1 MEKTDYKRRLIDYF
15 KKNLTKN
22 YTSNTLKFA
31 LINQGY
37 SRIAVEEAL
46 MKATAELAEKAPILK
61 EKPVVRYEVIDEN
74 DNVIKI
80 KKSFWKRLLGE

>member
-1 MEKTDYKRRLIDYF
+1 MEKADYKRILIDYF

-22 YTSNTLKFA
+22 YTSSTLKFA

-37 SRIAVEEAL
+37 SRVAVEEASL
-46 MKATAELAEKAPILK
+46 RATAELAEKAPIIK
-61 EKPVVRYEVIDEN
+61 EKPVIKYELIDEN

-80 KKSFWKRLLGE
+80 KKSFWKKLWDI

>member
-1 MEKTDYKRRLIDYF
+1 MEKTDYKRRLIDYL
-15 KKNLTKN
+15 KKNLTKGYN
-22 YTSNTLKFA
+22 SGALKVA

-46 MKATAELAEKAPILK
+46 IRVTAELAEKAPILK
-61 EKPVVRYEVIDEN
+61 EKPIVKYEVIDEN

-80 KKSFWKRLLGE
+80 KKSFLKRLFG